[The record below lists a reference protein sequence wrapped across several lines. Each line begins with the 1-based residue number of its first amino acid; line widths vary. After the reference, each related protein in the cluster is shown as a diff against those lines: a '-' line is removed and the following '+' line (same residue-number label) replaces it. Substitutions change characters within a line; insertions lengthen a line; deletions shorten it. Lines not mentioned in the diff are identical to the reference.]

1 MDRIHFPIQF
11 YDVLFVLQ
19 VMAETGHAGDPRCAD
34 ALDLLRSK
42 RLPDGGFPREDRT
55 AARSARVASRGTW
68 ADWGPAGARTSN
80 PFVSAAA
87 LGVLRVAG
95 HPPPAGG
102 SSGQGTCRGIR

>member
-1 MDRIHFPIQF
+1 
-11 YDVLFVLQ
+11 
-19 VMAETGHAGDPRCAD
+19 MAGTGHLGDPRCAD

-95 HPPPAGG
+95 DPPPAGRT
-102 SSGQGTCRGIR
+102 SGQGTSQPVR